1 MEPRA
6 GEQHKRRITAQET
19 HAMLT
24 GNIVIN
30 GIDDKQLRT
39 LLTVKIEHEGSLI
52 FSPNQLQPLPQPQ
65 RPGQPQPQPQ
75 NHEQLYNNAIV
86 IWNSEA
92 GLKAVKELLYVLT
105 EKAPAEKA
113 A

>member
-1 MEPRA
+1 
-6 GEQHKRRITAQET
+6 
-19 HAMLT
+19 
-24 GNIVIN
+24 
-30 GIDDKQLRT
+30 
-39 LLTVKIEHEGSLI
+39 
-52 FSPNQLQPLPQPQ
+52 
-65 RPGQPQPQPQ
+65 
-75 NHEQLYNNAIV
+75 V